1 MSKKPV
7 LIIEHCLDGL
17 TSINE
22 EAKKQGNY
30 ILGGTFTEFDV
41 KNRNDRIYTAEKFL
55 PHLEELNNRKSQL
68 GVVYGEFDHPDVF
81 DTSLSRVSHL
91 IESINFNKE
100 LNLVEGTIRLL
111 TTHWG
116 KEARALVDDGCP
128 IFVSSRAA
136 GVTESDG
143 TVTVKKLFT
152 YDAVADPGFG
162 SARMKVKS
170 LNESLGFKNFDEGAN
185 FRILDMS
192 EESKINELF
201 EMNKDEMVTK
211 TQMLDYSKYL
221 TEEIEK
227 FKTEINEKVKVDG
240 GEFDPKRLNDMFE
253 YYEKMQ
259 ETQTK
264 IAKYLDYLADKV
276 QVVVNENVSLKKT
289 TTELATHSD
298 YLAENLE
305 KSINYTEY
313 LAENVDKTI
322 DYGKYIAETLD
333 KNIDFSEYIAE
344 HVDKNI
350 KYSDYLAENVDK
362 SIDYTEYIA
371 ESLDKSIDYT
381 EYIAENVDKSIEYSE
396 YIAENVDKS
405 IEYTEYIAESLDKTI
420 EYSEYIAE
428 HVDNNISYSEYIAEN
443 LDDSMAY
450 TNYIAE
456 SLDKSIEGAKKLTE
470 ELKTDG
476 KLNETFELIEEQD
489 FAITDTEQYYNTDDA
504 GNVAVTGVDVAGEP
518 AAETEI
524 TEPIAGAPVEPIEEL
539 PGDELPGEELPGEE
553 LPGEELPGD
562 ELPGEELPGEELPGE
577 ELPIEEPIEAGEG
590 GLTPG
595 EIVAV
600 GDSSG
605 EVLAYNP
612 TSDPPI
618 VTIKLD
624 SQDEPIEIIESK
636 VTRLG
641 DKIYNSE
648 KSLQDN
654 ISRLIYETKK
664 RKASE
669 QDEPNFLLFL
679 SEKKK
684 AAYYNLSQD
693 DKAKVTIALKE
704 SEGKYTTE
712 AQVLAIINEALSP
725 KNKTFNDMLIDSMPT
740 DLTLIWE
747 KLEPKVQQSVLNQ
760 AKLFP
765 NLNTEQKFESFW
777 NSRDLQRY
785 TNEKPAKKVL
795 NENKVVSDVT
805 ISDDELERMKA
816 VFERLN
822 G

>member
-7 LIIEHCLDGL
+7 LIVEHCLDGL
-17 TSINE
+17 TKLNE
-22 EAKKQGNY
+22 EAKKDGKY
-30 ILGGTFTEFDV
+30 ILGGTFTEFNV
-41 KNRNDRIYTAEKFL
+41 KNRNDRIYTADKFL
-55 PHLEELNNRKSQL
+55 PHLEELNRRRETL

-91 IESINFNKE
+91 IESVTFNKE
-100 LNLVEGTIRLL
+100 RNIVEGTIRLL
-111 TTHWG
+111 NTHWG
-116 KEARALVDDGCP
+116 KEAKALVDDGCP

-162 SARMKVKS
+162 SARMEVIS
-170 LNESLGFKNFDEGAN
+170 LNESLGFNESAN
-185 FRILDMS
+185 FRIYDIS
-192 EESKINELF
+192 DESKINELF

-211 TQMLDYSKYL
+211 TQMLEYSKYL

-227 FKTEINEKVKVDG
+227 FKTEINQKITTDNGKFEPSK
-240 GEFDPKRLNDMFE
+240 LNDMFE

-264 IAKYLDYLADKV
+264 IAKYLDYLAEKV
-276 QVVVNENVSLKKT
+276 QIVVNENVSLKKT
-289 TTELATHSD
+289 TSELASHSD

-322 DYGKYIAETLD
+322 DYSKYIAETLD

-350 KYSDYLAENVDK
+350 KYSEYLAESLDK
-362 SIDYTEYIA
+362 TIDYSEYIA
-371 ESLDKSIDYT
+371 ENLDKSIDYT

-405 IEYTEYIAESLDKTI
+405 IEYSEYIAENVDKSI

-456 SLDKSIEGAKKLTE
+456 SLDKTVESTKKLTT
-470 ELKTDG
+470 ELKKGG
-476 KLNETFELIEEQD
+476 KLNESFNLITEED
-489 FAITDTEQYYNTDDA
+489 YSITDTEQYYNTDDT
-504 GNVAVTGVDVAGEP
+504 GNVATTGIEIGGQSQVQAEP
-518 AAETEI
+518 GSKVQVEAEPGSQIQVEAEPGSEI
-524 TEPIAGAPVEPIEEL
+524 TVEPEL
-539 PGDELPGEELPGEE
+539 DDELPT
-553 LPGEELPGD
+553 
-562 ELPGEELPGEELPGE
+562 
-577 ELPIEEPIEAGEG
+577 EEPGVVPVEDEGEG
-590 GLTPG
+590 EVGLTPG

-605 EVLAYNP
+605 EVLASNP
-612 TSDPPI
+612 QSGLVVI
-618 VTIKLD
+618 QLD
-624 SQDEPIEIIESK
+624 SQEEPIEIHESK

-684 AAYYNLSQD
+684 AAYYNLSQED
-693 DKAKVTIALKE
+693 RAKVNIALKE

-712 AQVLAIINEALSP
+712 SQVLAKINEALSP
-725 KNKTFNDMLIDSMPT
+725 KTKTFNDMLIDAMPI
-740 DLTLIWE
+740 DLTAIWE

-795 NENKVVSDVT
+795 NENKVVSDVK
-805 ISDDELERMKA
+805 ISDDELARMKA